1 MGCDW
6 LTGNPILT
14 RHHERHSKK
23 GFVGVEKPPGEV
35 GGPLFPPELRRCR
48 YRCPGIQYSL
58 CRNLCLLCRNLF
70 CAASCGRRL
79 DPCWSVI
86 GGVGLGVARLALAQE
101 VWVAPGSSVPQSVY
115 TVWRSWRCASLVNC
129 GDNGYSNTN
138 LIVTVDTCRN
148 LCLSVCL
155 PNVPA

>member
-1 MGCDW
+1 MGRDW

-23 GFVGVEKPPGEV
+23 GLLGWKSPQVKSEASLPPGTKTV
-35 GGPLFPPELRRCR
+35 SVPVSWDPIFSVPQSMSSVPQS
-48 YRCPGIQYSL
+48 IL
-58 CRNLCLLCRNLF
+58 CRKLGAALRPLLDC
-70 CAASCGRRL
+70 
-79 DPCWSVI
+79 I

-129 GDNGYSNTN
+129 GDNGYLNTN
-138 LIVTVDTCRN
+138 LIVTVDTCWN
-148 LCLSVCL
+148 PCLSVCL

>member
-1 MGCDW
+1 MCVETFCPVLLEWLGCDW

-23 GFVGVEKPPGEV
+23 GLLGWKSPQGEV
-35 GGPLFPPELRRCR
+35 GGPLFPPELRRYR

-79 DPCWSVI
+79 DPCWIVSVA
-86 GGVGLGVARLALAQE
+86 LGWALQGWHLRSRCGWPLVLLCRSQCILCVEKLE
-101 VWVAPGSSVPQSVY
+101 VCFAGQLWRQWVLEYKPHCDS
-115 TVWRSWRCASLVNC
+115 
-129 GDNGYSNTN
+129 
-138 LIVTVDTCRN
+138 
-148 LCLSVCL
+148 
-155 PNVPA
+155 

>member
-79 DPCWSVI
+79 DPCWIVSVA
-86 GGVGLGVARLALAQE
+86 LGWALQGWHLRSRCGWPL
-101 VWVAPGSSVPQSVY
+101 VLLCRSQC

-129 GDNGYSNTN
+129 GDNGYWNTN
-138 LIVTVDTCRN
+138 LIVTVDTCWN
-148 LCLSVCL
+148 PCLSVCL